1 MAQATSIKS
10 VMWFARLSAISHLCL
25 TSEAVALELKTT
37 EGRLCGSANSAH
49 VGSGDALP
57 GKFPAFAGRLRAST
71 QHPTSKCESVIMLM
85 SSTALF
91 GFFGMPGHIEL
102 PIVAGIAV
110 LFFGN
115 RLPGV
120 MRSMG
125 RSVVEFKKGVQGIE
139 DELDSAVDEKPSKD

>member
-1 MAQATSIKS
+1 
-10 VMWFARLSAISHLCL
+10 
-25 TSEAVALELKTT
+25 
-37 EGRLCGSANSAH
+37 
-49 VGSGDALP
+49 
-57 GKFPAFAGRLRAST
+57 
-71 QHPTSKCESVIMLM
+71 MLM

-91 GFFGMPGHIEL
+91 GVFFGMPGHIEL
-102 PIVAGIAV
+102 LIVAGIAV

-139 DELDSAVDEKPSKD
+139 DDLDSAVDEKPSKDV

>member
-1 MAQATSIKS
+1 M
-10 VMWFARLSAISHLCL
+10 MISN
-25 TSEAVALELKTT
+25 AVL
-37 EGRLCGSANSAH
+37 
-49 VGSGDALP
+49 V
-57 GKFPAFAGRLRAST
+57 
-71 QHPTSKCESVIMLM
+71 
-85 SSTALF
+85 

-102 PIVAGIAV
+102 LIVAGIAV

-139 DELDSAVDEKPSKD
+139 DDLDSAIDEKPGKDA